1 MNKLTLA
8 CAGLG
13 ALMASSV
20 TMASDIGL
28 SEVDWDKL
36 SDQSS
41 FLFAP
46 LIGTTSNRG
55 VFWYRDIYEKL
66 LGPTPAGLGIHKITL
81 RAMPNSHEDGTYT
94 AFVDAEGTY
103 DYRVH
108 LMPDNA
114 VLCEPTQA
122 LQDKLGELQIYY
134 NITTYPGN
142 YPGLCSLA
150 VKYDIRSNPSAEQEL
165 LDFFSANK
173 GMQVRYQIGTDG
185 QPGVYMNTPGIVS
198 NLVEQGVLTQD
209 ANDGSYKGEL
219 YKLAFYSSQLN
230 YPLFRDDK
238 SDTPLAFEDW
248 KRFVDLLLISTDGV
262 ASLSA
267 EQAADMVE
275 VVPPSN
281 GSVLIDVNH

>member
-1 MNKLTLA
+1 MINGTNCYFLLAIKEVLPRANKQFNANKLDLDTA
-8 CAGLG
+8 
-13 ALMASSV
+13 
-20 TMASDIGL
+20 T
-28 SEVDWDKL
+28 
-36 SDQSS
+36 Q
-41 FLFAP
+41 
-46 LIGTTSNRG
+46 R
-55 VFWYRDIYEKL
+55 
-66 LGPTPAGLGIHKITL
+66 
-81 RAMPNSHEDGTYT
+81 RA
-94 AFVDAEGTY
+94 
-103 DYRVH
+103 R
-108 LMPDNA
+108 
-114 VLCEPTQA
+114 
-122 LQDKLGELQIYY
+122 
-134 NITTYPGN
+134 
-142 YPGLCSLA
+142 
-150 VKYDIRSNPSAEQEL
+150 
-165 LDFFSANK
+165 SANK

-209 ANDGSYKGEL
+209 ASDGSYKGEL

-267 EQAADMVE
+267 EQAAAMVE